1 MHYEITMMD
10 FALSAAADLH
20 ADAVTAE
27 QKELLRGEWLALLN
41 SLTHFLPSNTPEEQ
55 DEIDATRA
63 YIATL

>member
-10 FALSAAADLH
+10 FALSAAH
-20 ADAVTAE
+20 ALNYTAKTAE
-27 QKELLRGEWLALLN
+27 QKELLRGEWSALLDT
-41 SLTHFLPSNTPEEQ
+41 LTRFLPSNTREAQ

>member
-10 FALSAAADLH
+10 FALSAAADLQ
-20 ADAVTAE
+20 DAAKTAE
-27 QKELLRGEWLALLN
+27 QKELLRGEWSALLDT
-41 SLTHFLPSNTPEEQ
+41 LTHFLPSNTPEEQ